1 MINFGLE
8 FSLRDRNN
16 WILDRI
22 TDVTNYKLKLGLS
35 GLIKK
40 YV

>member
-8 FSLRDRNN
+8 FSLQDKHN

-22 TDVTNYKLKLGLS
+22 TDVTSYKLKVKLVKLG
-35 GLIKK
+35 
-40 YV
+40 V